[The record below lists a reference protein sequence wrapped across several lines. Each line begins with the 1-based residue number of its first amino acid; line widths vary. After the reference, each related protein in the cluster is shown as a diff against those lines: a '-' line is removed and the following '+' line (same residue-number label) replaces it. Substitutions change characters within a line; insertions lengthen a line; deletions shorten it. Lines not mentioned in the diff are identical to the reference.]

1 MLAQRVWTMLA
12 QTVFDIILT
21 FQSRALRLSCQGYW
35 TKLLPRRSRKA
46 RVAVRRWRGLG
57 MFRMIPSSSD
67 DFMGFW
73 VYGQDSNDFHRPSKL
88 HMLAPCGV
96 ASFRQFCWCGWI
108 FFSKVSLCLLSGART
123 LAPLGRHGA
132 KTSAASARRFLGSE
146 WQLVR
151 WAPSHLQR
159 LPMDDG
165 WQFLKEYVQSSSI
178 IHVCTVRSMYF
189 KEHDGWIADVC
200 TVRSFLLLSMANSL
214 LLTPQH
220 GHQVGAGWRIH
231 CAWQLQC
238 ARVKQTYT
246 IFFCNDDLNCQRY
259 T

>member
-1 MLAQRVWTMLA
+1 MGSSLLNGSNGAIIIEWESVSTHQQKWMKEYFGHEVAEHWRNKVTWSTIQRWNTFSSWIKNAVSMLAQRVWTMLA

-46 RVAVRRWRGLG
+46 RVAMRRWRGLG

-108 FFSKVSLCLLSGART
+108 FFSKVSLCLLSGARN

-132 KTSAASARRFLGSE
+132 KTPAASARRFLGSE

-165 WQFLKEYVQSSSI
+165 WQS
-178 IHVCTVRSMYF
+178 
-189 KEHDGWIADVC
+189 
-200 TVRSFLLLSMANSL
+200 
-214 LLTPQH
+214 
-220 GHQVGAGWRIH
+220 
-231 CAWQLQC
+231 
-238 ARVKQTYT
+238 
-246 IFFCNDDLNCQRY
+246 
-259 T
+259 